1 MASFLLFPS
10 FAFTGL
16 CLSLVPLY
24 WQFEAWNVGTL
35 WYIFWIVLSCLT
47 QYFNSVVWA
56 ENALNSAPVWCEISI
71 RVSMAVSVGLP
82 AASLCINRRLCEIV
96 HMPPASVVG
105 EPQKRRAIIVDSFIT
120 GLSPALYV
128 VLQLVSQRHRF
139 NVLEDI
145 GCTPDFY
152 DALPTY
158 FISYTAPVV
167 LSFGSL
173 VYCIL
178 SMCTMSASR
187 VDFAD
192 VLSAHKN
199 LTPARFI
206 RLTGLASATLLLTM
220 TLGLLNIAGNATA
233 AALATQVSGDIA
245 PFNFGVVSSI
255 ARSLWSAS
263 ESHRVA
269 VELTRWIAPAC
280 AFLLIGFLGFASEAR
295 VHYTRA
301 FVAVS
306 NAFWNTLARLGIVRP
321 LAPIPNTTIS
331 PQPRKRAQHP
341 FLRLGSTRSKKQAIG
356 KPMRAI
362 SGTGSLAD
370 VAPPTTAESPQGE
383 MLTTF
388 SPPSATTLRSFVA
401 VTPSPTEPN
410 KYILPPYRGWH
421 YFSNTD
427 HREVEVIDNSVETKA
442 LPEIP
447 RGRTLA

>member
-1 MASFLLFPS
+1 MVSNLLFPC
-10 FAFTGL
+10 FAFTGF
-16 CLSLVPLY
+16 CLALVPLY
-24 WQFEAWNVGTL
+24 WQFEAWNVGTV
-35 WYIFWIVLSCLT
+35 WYIFWIALSCLT

-56 ENALNSAPVWCEISI
+56 GNALNSAPAWCEISI
-71 RVSMAVSVGLP
+71 RISMAVSVALP
-82 AASLCINRRLCEIV
+82 AASLCINRRLYEIV
-96 HMPPASVVG
+96 SMPPGSVVDK
-105 EPQKRRAIIVDSFIT
+105 PQKRRAIIVDSFLT
-120 GLSPALYV
+120 GLFPALYV

-178 SMCTMSASR
+178 SMCTMSTSR
-187 VDFAD
+187 VAFAD

-199 LTPARFI
+199 LTPTHFL
-206 RLTGLASATLLLTM
+206 RLTGLVSATLLLTM
-220 TLGLLNIAGNATA
+220 TLGLLNIAANATA

-245 PFNFGVVSSI
+245 PFNFGVVASI
-255 ARSLWSAS
+255 PRSLWSAS
-263 ESHRVA
+263 ETHCVA

-280 AFLLIGFLGFASEAR
+280 AFLVIAFLGFASEAR
-295 VHYTRA
+295 EHYTRA

-306 NAFWNTLARLGIVRP
+306 NAFWNTLAHMGIVRP
-321 LAPIPNTTIS
+321 LPPLPNTTIS
-331 PQPRKRAQHP
+331 PPPRERAQRP

-370 VAPPTTAESPQGE
+370 VAPLPKSPPGE
-383 MLTTF
+383 MVTTF
-388 SPPSATTLRSFVA
+388 SPPSATTLRSFV
-401 VTPSPTEPN
+401 VITPSPTEPN

-427 HREVEVIDNSVETKA
+427 YREAEVIDDSVEMKA

-447 RGRTLA
+447 KGRTLA